1 MITFCTQ
8 TSKEITLTVKQLV
21 FFSPPSFHS
30 SSSGLSFEESKELTK
45 ADLNQE
51 PARVQSPSHQAV
63 PAAPAPENLK
73 GTEDRRQPAATA
85 PPVTNIKPAQEHLK
99 PPPAQRELVFTP
111 EPMRTRR
118 SQYAE
123 ERRLSAMAQLA
134 ATPVESPPVER
145 QTEEPA
151 VGTLPEKEHQ
161 REVKEERAELPRSP
175 VKMGPPP
182 KATAELKEEPAS
194 ATKPSEE
201 TKEAASEPN
210 VPPESQKRKS
220 LAETEGEVTP
230 EKRPRMSSV
239 SSESSVSSVSPPASS
254 TSSPPTPTLAANQ
267 RVPPL
272 KVGKFLLTGESP

>member
-1 MITFCTQ
+1 M
-8 TSKEITLTVKQLV
+8 
-21 FFSPPSFHS
+21 

-63 PAAPAPENLK
+63 PAAPAPEDLK
-73 GTEDRRQPAATA
+73 GTEDRRQPAAPA
-85 PPVTNIKPAQEHLK
+85 PPVTSINPAQEHLK
-99 PPPAQRELVFTP
+99 PPPAQRELVFTS

-134 ATPVESPPVER
+134 ATPVESLPVER

-161 REVKEERAELPRSP
+161 REVKEERAELPSSP
-175 VKMGPPP
+175 VKIGPLL
-182 KATAELKEEPAS
+182 KAAAELKEEPVS

-230 EKRPRMSSV
+230 EKRPRTSSV

-272 KVGKFLLTGESP
+272 KVGKFLLTGKSP

>member
-1 MITFCTQ
+1 
-8 TSKEITLTVKQLV
+8 
-21 FFSPPSFHS
+21 
-30 SSSGLSFEESKELTK
+30 
-45 ADLNQE
+45 
-51 PARVQSPSHQAV
+51 
-63 PAAPAPENLK
+63 
-73 GTEDRRQPAATA
+73 
-85 PPVTNIKPAQEHLK
+85 
-99 PPPAQRELVFTP
+99 
-111 EPMRTRR
+111 
-118 SQYAE
+118 
-123 ERRLSAMAQLA
+123 MAQLA

-151 VGTLPEKEHQ
+151 VGALPEKEHQ

-182 KATAELKEEPAS
+182 KATAELKEESAS